1 MRIQIKLFVLLLVIA
16 IVPLVALSW
25 RSQRA
30 TEDLGRSLASFGRAA
45 VTQEIE
51 TQLSQAVGYSAD
63 LLASQQR
70 QVELAL
76 RLQAGETAARLA
88 LPEAGGDPAAA
99 VYRDT
104 DFDTPARWPPGTELA
119 LDHAIA
125 SPGRELQATPISRE
139 HQSFFVPAGG
149 DEPEAHRAMVRLAS
163 MDQVYR
169 QLNEANPNLFYWQY
183 VALTDGL
190 LSSYPGHGAFPE
202 GYDPRA
208 RAWYKD
214 AVARDSLVWSAALLD
229 ASTRRLLLTASQPFH
244 GPAGGIA
251 GVAGIDIDILGLLNT
266 IQSRVRVGKETESFI
281 VQLVDDNSAAP
292 QMRVIA
298 SSTYKDSGAAWNAA
312 LQTQALT
319 PDAGADLAALI
330 DDLRAGRAG
339 IRQLSYHGRPA
350 LWAYGR
356 LESLG
361 SALLYVVPVDAIASI
376 ADSAQASVRQ
386 AIVDQ
391 VRLAGF
397 ASLGLIAIVAAL
409 AIVASRSVTGPLR
422 SLAAA
427 AKDLAGGNLDAQAPV
442 ESTDEVG
449 ELARVFNAMVPEL
462 RNHISV
468 KESLALAR
476 EVQQKLL
483 PDSAPQVPGFDI
495 AGRSVYSEAIGGDYY
510 DFMTMQ
516 GAHGHARYGVVVGDV
531 SGHGVVAA
539 LTMMSVRALLR
550 SYAGDGSTLRP
561 VMRAVNHHLTADAAA
576 GRFVTL
582 VYMVIAPESRHVR
595 WISAGHG
602 PILFYDIRERRFEEL
617 AVHDIPLGVKADW
630 PFHENDRGTWPPEG
644 LIVIGTDGLWETLNP
659 AGEAFGREGLMA
671 VLQASAALTA
681 AEICAQVIARVRAF
695 AENVPQAD
703 DMTVVVIK
711 FTPGP

>member
-1 MRIQIKLFVLLLVIA
+1 MRIQLKLFVLLLVIA

-30 TEDLGRSLASFGRAA
+30 TQDLGQSLASFGRAA

-76 RLQAGETAARLA
+76 RLQAGEASARLA
-88 LPEAGGDPAAA
+88 PPEAGAA
-99 VYRDT
+99 VIYRDT
-104 DFDTPARWPPGTELA
+104 DFDAPGHWPPGTELA

-149 DEPEAHRAMVRLAS
+149 DDQEARRDMARLAS
-163 MDQVYR
+163 MDQAYR
-169 QLNEANPNLFYWQY
+169 QLSDANPNLFYWQY
-183 VALTDGL
+183 VSLANGV
-190 LSSYPGHGAFPE
+190 LSSYPGHGAFPQ
-202 GYDPRA
+202 GYDPRN

-214 AVARDSLVWSAALLD
+214 AVARDGLVWSAALLD
-229 ASTRRLLLTASQPFH
+229 ASTRRLLLTASQPFR
-244 GPAGGIA
+244 GRTGEIG

-266 IQSRVRVGKETESFI
+266 IQSRVRVGKDAESFI
-281 VQLVDDNSAAP
+281 VQLVDDNRTTP
-292 QMRVIA
+292 QLRVIA
-298 SSTYKDSGAAWNAA
+298 SSTYKDSGAAWNVA

-319 PDAGADLAALI
+319 PDAGADFATLI
-330 DDLRAGRAG
+330 DDLRAGRDG
-339 IRQLSYHGRPA
+339 IRQLPYHGRPA

-361 SALLYVVPVDAIASI
+361 SALLYIVPVDAIASI
-376 ADSAQASVRQ
+376 ADSAQTSVRQ
-386 AIVDQ
+386 AILEQ

-409 AIVASRSVTGPLR
+409 AVVAARSVTSPLR

-427 AKDLAGGNLDAQAPV
+427 AKDLAGGNLEAQAPV
-442 ESTDEVG
+442 ESADEVG
-449 ELARVFNAMVPEL
+449 ELAQVFNAMVPEL

-468 KESLALAR
+468 KESLSLAR

-510 DFMTMQ
+510 DFMTMS
-516 GAHGHARYGVVVGDV
+516 GENGHPRYGVVVGDV

-561 VMRAVNHHLTADAAA
+561 VMRAVNRHLSADTTA

-602 PILFYDIRERRFEEL
+602 PILFYDIRNHRFEEL

-630 PFHENDRGTWPPEG
+630 PFHENDREIWPPEG
-644 LIVIGTDGLWETLNP
+644 LIVIGTDGLWETLNA

-671 VLQASAALTA
+671 VLRATSALTA
-681 AEICAQVIARVRAF
+681 AEICAQVIERVRAF
-695 AENVPQAD
+695 AGNVPQAD

-711 FTPGP
+711 FTPP